1 MVKQPIDNIKIKD
14 DLEILIRLYYNYRIL
29 KEKENKEFNFLNEDN
44 SNTMYLINNNWIEK
58 YKSFYEYNDLVNYL
72 KTNKNDKVYTI
83 NEGIL
88 SKEYIDNF
96 ISNLPSNYINKK
108 KKKNLI
114 HQIKLISMRLLFSK
128 EHKKVKKKNF
138 HI

>member
-1 MVKQPIDNIKIKD
+1 MKIQESNSPTMVKQPIDNIKFKD

-72 KTNKNDKVYTI
+72 KANKNDKVVVI
-83 NEGIL
+83 LVKNDEGKLASKIIL
-88 SKEYIDNF
+88 RK
-96 ISNLPSNYINKK
+96 
-108 KKKNLI
+108 
-114 HQIKLISMRLLFSK
+114 
-128 EHKKVKKKNF
+128 
-138 HI
+138 